1 MHNKLTHNELAVGT
15 RGRNLAEMMNPSTR
29 NDSRTAFAAVFGLS
43 LPLFF
48 AAAAF
53 GQSPASRSEPLATDK
68 SQALD
73 GLKVHDQ
80 ELEAARDKQR
90 KSI

>member
-1 MHNKLTHNELAVGT
+1 MICQ
-15 RGRNLAEMMNPSTR
+15 PSTLTIR
-29 NDSRTAFAAVFGLS
+29 AAFAATFGLS
-43 LPLFF
+43 LPLVF
-48 AAAAF
+48 AVAAF
-53 GQSPASRSEPLATDK
+53 GQSPASRSEPLAADK

-90 KSI
+90 KSFET